1 MPEIRDIYTD
11 TEQMDIVAL
20 HQRREAIIDSAPK
33 NDDGSP
39 RFTDLGDEPL
49 SELLAINRALRKK
62 VATSNGGKRATSG
75 GSRKKSP
82 ATLDDVL

>member
-11 TEQMDIVAL
+11 TEQMDIGTL
-20 HQRREAIIDSAPK
+20 HTRRAAIIESAPK

-62 VATSNGGKRATSG
+62 VATANGGKKASV
-75 GSRKKSP
+75 SKKQPKPS
-82 ATLDDVL
+82 LEDLL